1 MNIIQL
7 KRQSWNLAII
17 FLALVLG
24 LWRISQLPQ
33 FGAYEARTFVLGI
46 LPIALLSMGQA
57 IIIIGGGINL
67 AIGAEAVLINCLSAK
82 YMQDTTFTESVI
94 LAIVFLLV
102 GMLIGALTGWI
113 IAVSGIADIVVTLA
127 TSFLLVGVAMYV
139 MPQPGGG
146 VNQQFADLVSGK
158 VPNFI
163 PPLMCLILP
172 IILIWIP
179 LYRSKLGISMYAIG
193 SSKEAAFLSGV
204 NVKLTKIKLYAIGG
218 LFAFAAIA
226 VIASKILPRVLKAV
240 RWERDLFLIYSV
252 SFGLVLAALGT
263 VVFDIPMALAGFIA
277 GLTINQSRDTDEVRK
292 AILPFRDLFAVLF
305 FVVIGTLIQPSL
317 LSDAWPFALLILVL
331 MVLLKSLP
339 TILIAKLGKM
349 NATPFHLGIGVSQ
362 IGEFSFVL
370 GSVAYSQSAIT
381 LIQYTG
387 LLLAVVISIT
397 ASTILV
403 RRPKVQKQ

>member
-1 MNIIQL
+1 MQRRKFNERCARDCSFEMNVIQL

-17 FLALVLG
+17 LLALVLG

-82 YMQDTTFTESVI
+82 YMQDTTFIESVI
-94 LAIVFLLV
+94 LAIVFILV

-163 PPLMCLILP
+163 PPLICLILP

-204 NVKLTKIKLYAIGG
+204 NVKLTQIKLYAIGG
-218 LFAFAAIA
+218 LFA
-226 VIASKILPRVLKAV
+226 SL
-240 RWERDLFLIYSV
+240 S
-252 SFGLVLAALGT
+252 GLVLTGITLSSSPFANISNTATLNSVAGAVLGGVALSGGVGGLVGPALAAL
-263 VVFDIPMALAGFIA
+263 ILYFI
-277 GLTINQSRDTDEVRK
+277 
-292 AILPFRDLFAVLF
+292 
-305 FVVIGTLIQPSL
+305 
-317 LSDAWPFALLILVL
+317 
-331 MVLLKSLP
+331 P
-339 TILIAKLGKM
+339 TILLAY
-349 NATPFHLGIGVSQ
+349 GIDP
-362 IGEFSFVL
+362 
-370 GSVAYSQSAIT
+370 AYSQIIT
-381 LIQYTG
+381 GALTIFVFLLGG
-387 LLLAVVISIT
+387 LLRKRT
-397 ASTILV
+397 AG
-403 RRPKVQKQ
+403 KK